1 VVEDPNVRTILHI
14 IRKEFLQIR
23 RDRRMLPIIFVAP
36 IIQLVILGYAANLD
50 VRDIPTIVCDM
61 DRSSDS
67 RMLVE
72 KFVNSG
78 YFDTQSFVTD
88 IRDIDRFIDNGSAQI
103 AIVIPRGFS
112 DDLKAGRSASLQVI
126 ADGSDALLGTQGLSH
141 ATSIVANQSVSIAL
155 KRISGT
161 GLEKLA
167 ASGVSQRLRI
177 WYNPELKSKNFMVPG
192 ILGLLLMLTTM
203 VLTSLAIVKEKE
215 IGTIEQLVVTPIKP
229 YQLIIGKLMPFTI
242 IGIVDIVLILTVASF
257 WFNIPVKGSIALLFV
272 LCIVFLLTTLGLGL
286 LVSTVSKTQQQ
297 AMITSV
303 FFVMMPMIFLSGF
316 TFPIENMPDVI
327 QWYTYLLPLRYF
339 FVIVRGIFL
348 KGVGFAELWPQAL
361 ALFVFGVAILSL
373 AVSRFQK
380 KLG

>member
-1 VVEDPNVRTILHI
+1 
-14 IRKEFLQIR
+14 
-23 RDRRMLPIIFVAP
+23 MLPIIFVAP